1 MLAQSPRADWCA
13 KCILPLRGT
22 NRVKIRSLPARVTES
37 KPNSGPILTRQ
48 RNINLRNST
57 IRAAIKSGKKV
68 YGLGLTFPEPT
79 IADWA
84 GYLGCD
90 FLHLD
95 MEHGVF
101 DWESAEM
108 MCRVAD
114 MHGLTCTARLPNT
127 ETDTIL
133 RAFDRGL
140 MGILCPHVDNAEQAA
155 RIAKASRFGP
165 EGERSF
171 GTSRGRDYGLTGKTP
186 AEYMAEFNEQ
196 VTVSIQI
203 ETKHAVDTIDDILK
217 VEGIDLI
224 TFGPQDLAQSLGHPG
239 HSDHPEVVEAMD
251 HVVSR
256 VKAAGRLM
264 AGDVEGSINLVQ
276 WMPSK
281 LKEWL
286 DQAKSN

>member
-1 MLAQSPRADWCA
+1 MAGSKA
-13 KCILPLRGT
+13 LRKS
-22 NRVKIRSLPARVTES
+22 RIRSAIES
-37 KPNSGPILTRQ
+37 GGRT
-48 RNINLRNST
+48 
-57 IRAAIKSGKKV
+57 
-68 YGLGLTFPEPT
+68 YGLTLTFPEPT
-79 IADWA
+79 IAEWA
-84 GYLGCD
+84 GYLGFD
-90 FLHLD
+90 VLHLD

-114 MHGLTCTARLPNT
+114 MHGMTCTARIPNT

-155 RIAKASRFGP
+155 RIARAARFGP

-186 AEYMAEFNEQ
+186 AEYMAEFNHE

-203 ETKHAVDTIDDILK
+203 ETAHAVDTIEDILD
-217 VEGIDLI
+217 VDGIDMI

-239 HSDHPEVVEAMD
+239 HPEHGD
-251 HVVSR
+251 
-256 VKAAGRLM
+256 VKAAMQKVRDAVHARGRLM
-264 AGDVEGSINLVQ
+264 QEDVETGINLVQ
-276 WMPSK
+276 WLPGK
-281 LKEWL
+281 LKQWL
-286 DQAKSN
+286 EDAKAR

>member
-1 MLAQSPRADWCA
+1 MYTPAAKRACNERTVWLAVTDTSERRT
-13 KCILPLRGT
+13 LRKS
-22 NRVKIRSLPARVTES
+22 N
-37 KPNSGPILTRQ
+37 
-48 RNINLRNST
+48 
-57 IRAAIKSGKKV
+57 IRAAIKSGSKA

-79 IADWA
+79 LAEWA
-84 GYLGCD
+84 GYLGFD

-95 MEHGVF
+95 MEHGIF

-114 MHGLTCTARLPNT
+114 MHGMTCTARIPNT

-140 MGILCPHVDNAEQAA
+140 MGILCPHVDSAEQAA
-155 RIAKASRFGP
+155 RIAKAARFGP

-171 GTSRGRDYGLTGKTP
+171 GTSRGRDYGLTGKSP
-186 AEYMAEFNEQ
+186 AEYMAEFNEE

-203 ETKHAVDTIDDILK
+203 ETKHAVDTIDDILQ

-239 HSDHPEVVEAMD
+239 HADHPEVVEAMD
-251 HVVSR
+251 HVVAR
-256 VKAAGRLM
+256 VRAAGRNM
-264 AGDVEGSINLVQ
+264 AGDVESSVNLVQ

-286 DQAKSN
+286 EQAKSS